1 MSSFLNNTSN
11 QSPWLSSDDNGTAS
25 DKKFDDD
32 FVKASYQ
39 PLADSN
45 QYLETLGSNFLIV
58 MIRIVRE

>member
-1 MSSFLNNTSN
+1 MSSILNNASN
-11 QSPWLSSDDNGTAS
+11 QNPWLSSSDNGETC

-45 QYLETLGSNFLIV
+45 QYLATLGNILVSAH
-58 MIRIVRE
+58 